1 MNLVKNAGY
10 TLLWSFFAISQ
21 TFAAL
26 DFGTD
31 KATPLAGAQNAD
43 PTQAIMNLIL
53 SFLTFVTLVAV
64 VYILWSGFQVL
75 TGGSDDK
82 ALDKAKK
89 TIINVIIGII
99 VMWLAYA
106 IVSWVIGA
114 LR

>member
-1 MNLVKNAGY
+1 
-10 TLLWSFFAISQ
+10 
-21 TFAAL
+21 
-26 DFGTD
+26 
-31 KATPLAGAQNAD
+31 
-43 PTQAIMNLIL
+43 MNLIL